1 MKNTLTFILLIVF
14 ANIQASDLIE
24 KLSPEIGESK
34 LFYIGEKIFQSS
46 KGYIKPCIVPKKE
59 FNRKQGMSHR
69 YIYKQDVPIC
79 KENIKSKFY
88 ESPYINADSGFGTM
102 KQPVVIKKNKKGYT
116 ICQKGITRIS
126 EGCIKDISEEEI
138 IVDDNYL
145 NISSNYPS
153 RSITYLGKSK
163 SILKFLYEERYTN
176 AFSSFESAPVSVFA
190 GNERS
195 INFEIDT
202 EESTTILFMG
212 GIFEILEFDTS
223 SINIK
228 SIRNFQ

>member
-1 MKNTLTFILLIVF
+1 MKNTLTFLLLIVF

-24 KLSPEIGESK
+24 KLTPGIGESK
-34 LFYIGEKIFQSS
+34 SFYIGEKVFQSS

-59 FNRKQGMSHR
+59 FNRKQGLSHR

-88 ESPYINADSGFGTM
+88 VSPYTNMDSGFGTM

-116 ICQKGITRIS
+116 ICQKGLMRIS

-153 RSITYLGKSK
+153 RSITYLGTSK
-163 SILKFLYEERYTN
+163 SILKFLYEERYSN
-176 AFSSFESAPVSVFA
+176 ASASFESAPMSVLA
-190 GNERS
+190 GKDRS
-195 INFEIDT
+195 INFEIDI
-202 EESTTILFMG
+202 EGSTTIFFMG
-212 GIFEILEFDTS
+212 GVFEILEFDSS

-228 SIRNFQ
+228 PIRNFQ